1 MGYFI
6 RKLLTINKAKSLGT
20 EEFFFSIF
28 SNGYQQEKKI
38 TPLVERLFFFD
49 ALWWI
54 CHDWTSEYITEH
66 QNISHVVYQWSNMYL
81 YGTVIHWYSLIAIS
95 IHKYHY
101 IKIMSNHGINCYWP
115 ISISDTHC
123 LVHLCTYGYICILY
137 LIISFASV
145 TSSLKITSYYKSN
158 MNTM

>member
-1 MGYFI
+1 MTKCWYKHMYEMIYQSLTVWQFFWHNHRTYFIMGYFI

-81 YGTVIHWYSLIAIS
+81 YGTVIHWYSLIKLQTKLS
-95 IHKYHY
+95 VFT
-101 IKIMSNHGINCYWP
+101 N
-115 ISISDTHC
+115 T
-123 LVHLCTYGYICILY
+123 
-137 LIISFASV
+137 IISKSWV
-145 TSSLKITSYYKSN
+145 TMGSTVIDQFQ
-158 MNTM
+158 